1 MARWAIEKINY
12 NYSLIF
18 NQNGI
23 DLDSGAS
30 SRSIGFS
37 VEADSHPPTN
47 IHALI
52 GSNGVG
58 KTTLLKRIA
67 NDYHDSRKNGKYQHI
82 TFGNSNSDG
91 INFCGK
97 FSSLVIISSSSL
109 DSKLIEDQ
117 NSNEN
122 TNSNKISDFE
132 RVNIRQVYIGDT
144 DEKSYIEDV
153 KITLKKQFA
162 NQQRWCESLYNL
174 AMPFDGHIFGIKI
187 PNSEDTDYPF
197 DSMFEQI
204 ECQFPNM
211 STGEKALFISF
222 TETALY
228 VQEASL
234 VLLDEPESFLHPPL
248 LSSWIRTLSDLVSSL
263 NGVVIVATH
272 SPIVVQELPKQTV
285 NIIEK
290 YGDSIIVR
298 KPNIESFGETLGVL
312 INEIF

>member
-1 MARWAIEKINY
+1 M
-12 NYSLIF
+12 
-18 NQNGI
+18 
-23 DLDSGAS
+23 
-30 SRSIGFS
+30 
-37 VEADSHPPTN
+37 EADSHPPTN

-144 DEKSYIEDV
+144 DEKV
-153 KITLKKQFA
+153 
-162 NQQRWCESLYNL
+162 
-174 AMPFDGHIFGIKI
+174 
-187 PNSEDTDYPF
+187 
-197 DSMFEQI
+197 
-204 ECQFPNM
+204 
-211 STGEKALFISF
+211 IS
-222 TETALY
+222 
-228 VQEASL
+228 
-234 VLLDEPESFLHPPL
+234 
-248 LSSWIRTLSDLVSSL
+248 
-263 NGVVIVATH
+263 
-272 SPIVVQELPKQTV
+272 KM
-285 NIIEK
+285 
-290 YGDSIIVR
+290 
-298 KPNIESFGETLGVL
+298 
-312 INEIF
+312 